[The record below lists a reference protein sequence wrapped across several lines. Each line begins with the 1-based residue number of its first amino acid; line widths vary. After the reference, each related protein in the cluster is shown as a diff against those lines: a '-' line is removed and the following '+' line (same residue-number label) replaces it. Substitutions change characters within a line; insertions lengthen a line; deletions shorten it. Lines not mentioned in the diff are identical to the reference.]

1 MIFAIWHDYV
11 VVRLYAEFNASSSS
25 SELNAFLMKPFKVP
39 NYSSNS
45 IVLSVSFLKN
55 YKKNLIKIESFK
67 KRSSITQCS

>member
-1 MIFAIWHDYV
+1 MIMIFAIWHDYV

-45 IVLSVSFLKN
+45 IVFSVSF
-55 YKKNLIKIESFK
+55 
-67 KRSSITQCS
+67 